1 MFTLRV
7 VLALVSIFLV
17 SLEAPAGASA
27 ESRIQSQQS
36 SVPLTL
42 FYHPPRDATS
52 VSIVAERFHSAILT
66 RGDERYRDQLRA
78 AGFSGPILQYLVA
91 NEASG
96 PAGLRNASERCGDYL
111 TSGNDVSGIA
121 RDFCESLHP
130 YEDAFLHNGAGERLY
145 TTLSWQEQSGTK
157 KRYYYLMNPASQRW
171 IEYFIGH
178 ASANASQMGYTG
190 LFIDNLDRSLER
202 GLSRAENS
210 DSHVAEYDSDL
221 RYRDAVKHGLSA
233 LRNRLATT
241 PIWGNVTTSYY
252 RPLDG
257 HALTPLLDAVMN
269 EYFVG
274 LWRGGLPTPDHWEL
288 QLQQAERVVQENK
301 AFIAVAQGGR
311 GDLDRLRFALGSFLL
326 VADQRAYFRYT
337 DDATYEEAWLYD
349 DYRASLGAPLT
360 DRYQA
365 ANGTWRRDFQCGRVS
380 VDPLRHRGSIETT
393 GGCAPG
399 Q

>member
-1 MFTLRV
+1 MFTVRL
-7 VLALVSIFLV
+7 VLALVSVLLV
-17 SLEAPAGASA
+17 ALEAPPAATA
-27 ESRIQSQQS
+27 DSQVQPRQS

-52 VSIVAERFHSAILT
+52 LNVVAERFHSAVFT

-96 PAGLRNASERCGDYL
+96 PADLRNADDPCGDYL

-121 RDFCESLHP
+121 RDFCDALHP
-130 YEDAFLHNGAGERLY
+130 YEDVFLHNRAGERLF
-145 TTLSWQEQSGTK
+145 TTLSWQERTGRKT
-157 KRYYYLMNPASQRW
+157 RYYYLMNPASQRW
-171 IEYFIGH
+171 IDYFVSH
-178 ASANASQMGYTG
+178 ASANARQMGYSG

-202 GLSRAENS
+202 GLSRSENS
-210 DSHVAEYDSDL
+210 DHHVVEYHSDVQ
-221 RYRDAVKHGLSA
+221 YREAVLHGLSA
-233 LRNRLATT
+233 LRSRLAGT
-241 PIWGNVTTSYY
+241 PIWGNVTTAYY

-257 HALTPLLDAVMN
+257 HAFTPLLDAVMN

-274 LWRGGLPTPDHWEL
+274 LWRGGLPTADHWEL
-288 QLQQAERVVQENK
+288 QLQQAERVIQERK
-301 AFIAVAQGGR
+301 AFVAVAQGDR
-311 GDLDRLRFALGSFLL
+311 GDLDRLRFALASFLL
-326 VADQRAYFRYT
+326 VADQQAYFRYA

-349 DYRASLGAPLT
+349 DYRASLGSPLT
-360 DRYQA
+360 GRYQA
-365 ANGTWRRDFQCGRVS
+365 ATGVWQRDFQCGRVS
-380 VDPLRHRGSIETT
+380 VDPVRHRGSIETT